1 MPQTAAPRYE
11 QQKLAAVKA
20 AANVFAEHGYH
31 GASTTL
37 IAEAMG
43 IKQASLYYYF
53 KSKQAALAEVC
64 LYGLQDY
71 VERLQTIA
79 QASQP
84 FAAQILAVFSAHLSA
99 YRERDEALK
108 VYNDERLYLPEEAR
122 TEIKELGSRY
132 RQELE
137 AMLERAVTA
146 GDVRADIDCH
156 FAAQAIIGI
165 GNAWGDLIVRDPDL
179 DIILLAQK
187 CADMLMNGFGN
198 RAKNN

>member
-11 QQKLAAVKA
+11 QQKLAAVRA
-20 AANVFAEHGYH
+20 AASVFAEHGYH

-53 KSKQAALAEVC
+53 KSKQAALVEVC
-64 LYGLQDY
+64 LYGLEDY
-71 VERLQTIA
+71 VERLQAISST
-79 QASQP
+79 SQP

-99 YRERDEALK
+99 YRERNEALK

-122 TEIKELGSRY
+122 TELKELGSRY

-198 RAKNN
+198 RA